1 MKRLIYLFLISM
13 LIASCEK
20 DREVVPVKYQISNA
34 FSPVNIKYRNTDGVV
49 SSETIDFESS
59 EDVWQYSFE
68 NKRGEIVYLSAKY
81 SDSTSSVKL
90 MIIIDGKVYKQGSS
104 INEPE
109 KYVTV
114 SGTIPY

>member
-1 MKRLIYLFLISM
+1 MSLIFALL
-13 LIASCEK
+13 ASCEN

-34 FSPVNIKYRNTDGVV
+34 YSPVNIKYRNADGAVI
-49 SSETIDFESS
+49 SETIDLESA
-59 EDVWQYSFE
+59 EDIWQYSFE

-104 INEPE
+104 VNEPE